1 MKTSTS
7 RKTHKPQPVPEL
19 IKELWNLYFEMS
31 LDPDLEASA
40 VHVRSAALTLEHTRR
55 MALEVAQ
62 ESLPNNIDGFETEDG
77 RQADE
82 DERPLPAKNAKFGSI
97 TKH

>member
-1 MKTSTS
+1 MKISTS
-7 RKTHKPQPVPEL
+7 RKNHKPQPVPEL

-55 MALEVAQ
+55 MALEVTQ
-62 ESLPNNIDGFETEDG
+62 ESPPNHIDGFDTEDG
-77 RQADE
+77 RQAEE
-82 DERPLPAKNAKFGSI
+82 DERPLPARNSKFGSI
-97 TKH
+97 MKH